1 MLNLGRA
8 YGKRR
13 FQNLVLKVEYTTEI
27 LRRDQPLPKSQKLAK
42 LKGQPDVWYCRLGD
56 DLRLI
61 FDYPSNDEIRLID
74 IGTHAQLGL
83 D

>member
-13 FQNLVLKVEYTTEI
+13 FQNLVLKVESTVER
-27 LRRDQPLPKSQKLAK
+27 LQFNQPLPKSQKLAK
-42 LKGQPDVWYCRLGD
+42 LKGRPDVWYCRLGD

-61 FDYPSNDEIRLID
+61 FDYASNDEIRLID